1 MNNPRLR
8 FSYRIND
15 KQRRESEMS
24 DLESKAVDILNKMEA
39 LTTQYA
45 PDVTE
50 AAFMAVRV
58 SGIGD
63 LIICVVLVL
72 FGSIGIYMSGRFKK
86 FCEKKKEEAPGYSS
100 WGEVGEVIVIFAIA
114 FGGTS
119 SLIGAICMFD
129 IWLWVA
135 IFNPELAMAHKILGL

>member
-1 MNNPRLR
+1 
-8 FSYRIND
+8 
-15 KQRRESEMS
+15 MS

-63 LIICVVLVL
+63 LISCFAGLL
-72 FGSIGIYMSGRFKK
+72 FSSLAIYFAIRFNA
-86 FCEKKKEEAPGYSS
+86 FCLKKKESAGHYSD
-100 WGEVGEVIVIFAIA
+100 WDVAGGITLVCVGVT
-114 FGGTS
+114 GGMIILVAS
-119 SLIGAICMFD
+119 ISMFD
-129 IWLWVA
+129 IWMWTA